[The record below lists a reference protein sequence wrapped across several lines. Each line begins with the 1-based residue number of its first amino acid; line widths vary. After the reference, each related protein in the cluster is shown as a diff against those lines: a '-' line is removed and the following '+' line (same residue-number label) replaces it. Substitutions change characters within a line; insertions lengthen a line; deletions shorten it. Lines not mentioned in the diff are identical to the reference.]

1 MSPRIFLTWFVVTV
15 VTVVLA
21 IVVGL
26 GRETASF
33 DLVKREPVFEDLREN
48 PDAVA
53 NIEVKS
59 RFGEFTLVR
68 ENDGWVTPD
77 RAGYPVQESDVRR
90 LIVSLADM
98 RYVERKTANPDRFY
112 RLEVQDIDQELA
124 DSAYVKVSNVEGKV
138 LAELIVGRPSARFFA
153 GNSSGT
159 YIRFPDTDETW
170 LVSSVT
176 NVQTRLV
183 PWLDR
188 EIVKIPADT
197 VTRIVIG
204 DGEGAYVLS
213 RPDAETAFTIKGAP
227 EGRTV
232 DPEKVRTVSRALANV
247 ELEDVKQRS
256 AFAMP
261 DGAQTAEIVTFDGLS
276 LRLRLV
282 NEDRKNW
289 GTFDAAFVGD
299 SSDESEAATT
309 ARAAAEAINARV
321 GDWVYWVPSGVFDNL
336 TQPVEAVL
344 TPLQPDAS

>member
-1 MSPRIFLTWFVVTV
+1 MSPRIFHTWFVVTV

-48 PDAVA
+48 PDAAAKV
-53 NIEVKS
+53 EVKS
-59 RFGEFTLVR
+59 RFGAFSLLR
-68 ENDGWVTPD
+68 EDDGWVTPD
-77 RAGYPVQESDVRR
+77 RADYPVQESDVRR
-90 LIVSLADM
+90 LIISLADM
-98 RYVERKTANPDRFY
+98 RFVERKTANPERFY

-124 DSAYVKVSNVEGKV
+124 DSAYVKVSNVDGKV
-138 LAELIVGRPSARFFA
+138 LSELIVGRPSARFFA

-197 VTRIVIG
+197 VARIVV
-204 DGEGAYVLS
+204 GEGEGTYVLS
-213 RPDAETAFTIKGAP
+213 RPDLDTAFTVEGAP
-227 EGRTV
+227 EGRTA

-256 AFAMP
+256 AFALP
-261 DGAQTAEIVTFDGLS
+261 DGAQLAEVVTFDGLS
-276 LRLRLV
+276 IRLRLV
-282 NEDRKNW
+282 KEDRKNW
-289 GTFDAAFVGD
+289 GTFEAAFVGD
-299 SSDESEAATT
+299 AADESEAATA

-321 GDWVYWVPSGVFDNL
+321 ADWVYWVPGSVFDNL

-344 TPLQPDAS
+344 TPSKPDAS